1 MNARVNQYLSIP
13 CGGAV
18 HSVFKWIRYFTSA
31 KRPQKLYESWK
42 IRNNTYTS
50 IVFLSNGTMIFPSA
64 QEYDTAEYHC
74 IIDTHNDTDTS
85 RHPNLDDEFV
95 YRVNIQSKNHDD
107 HIYHCLSD
115 NYN

>member
-1 MNARVNQYLSIP
+1 MNARVNQYLSIS
-13 CGGAV
+13 CGGAD

-42 IRNNTYTS
+42 IRNNTNTS
-50 IVFLSNGTMIFPSA
+50 VIFLSNGTMIFPSA

-74 IIDTHNDTDTS
+74 IVYTE
-85 RHPNLDDEFV
+85 PNMDDDFV

-107 HIYHCLSD
+107 HIYHCRSD